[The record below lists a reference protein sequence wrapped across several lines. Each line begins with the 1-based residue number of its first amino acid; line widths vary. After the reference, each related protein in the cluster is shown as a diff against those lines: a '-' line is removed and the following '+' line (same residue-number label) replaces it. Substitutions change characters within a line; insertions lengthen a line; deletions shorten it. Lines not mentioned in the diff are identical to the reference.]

1 MALLYTSLR
10 KSSWFQSSSN
20 QLILLIK
27 AMCLANTTK
36 FFLLPIVIWRA
47 QQSDFVIQLNF
58 MIVIG
63 YFVYGLVNVHSGW
76 FFLRCE
82 KMKIESK
89 NSLLVCVTNFVL
101 RISVI
106 SAYDRIYAGFAVIS
120 SLAIKSIMFS
130 IIIRHLERNF
140 FPFLSIK

>member
-1 MALLYTSLR
+1 MCENPSQIICKFFLKKFVFFSAENIILMALLYMSLR

-101 RISVI
+101 
-106 SAYDRIYAGFAVIS
+106 
-120 SLAIKSIMFS
+120 
-130 IIIRHLERNF
+130 
-140 FPFLSIK
+140 